1 MMWMQGAISDEVIS
15 EWLSSLSANAQYV
28 SLHFDLPDWQDPG
41 ASEVFDAGYAR
52 SSVAWS
58 NQSNRT
64 IANIAPVPFNVALST
79 NIAALGFHRS
89 ITTPEL
95 LAYAVPPSDN
105 PIIIPTTGQLILPTG
120 DVVLGF
126 A

>member
-1 MMWMQGAISDEVIS
+1 MWMQGAVSDQVIS
-15 EWLSSLSANAQYV
+15 EWLSSLSASCQYI
-28 SLHFDLPDWQDPG
+28 SLHFELPDWADPS

-58 NQSNRT
+58 AQSNRS
-64 IANIAPVPFNVALST
+64 IANIAPVLFNVELST
-79 NIAALGFHRS
+79 NIAALGFHRN

-95 LAYAVPPSDN
+95 ICYAVPPADN
-105 PIIIPTTGQLILPTG
+105 PIIIPVTGQLILPTG

-126 A
+126 S